1 MKNIKS
7 YLIIICMLISSF
19 LTVSAVGRQPDP
31 VLADSLDIMIGQMIM
46 VGFHGKTA
54 DADTALFNDI
64 QKGYVGG
71 VILYEKNISVSKPW
85 IGLKNLTFTMQK
97 AAVIPLWIAI
107 DQEGGRVNRLKTKY
121 GFPPS
126 VTAEYLGNIDDL
138 DSTRYYADLTA
149 ATLAGLGIN
158 VNFTPVA
165 DLASNAENP
174 IIAGKSRAYSAD
186 PAVVVRHA
194 GVVVASHRNFK
205 ILTSL
210 KHFPGHGSSTG
221 DTHMGMAD
229 VTAVWSV
236 DELLPYQLMIQAG
249 KVDAIMT
256 AHIINGR
263 LDSLELPATLSHA
276 VIQGLLRSELGYNG
290 VVFSDDMHMR
300 AISDHFGLKT
310 AIKLSINAGVD
321 VLLFSNNLAP
331 DDESGARN
339 IHRIIRSLVNEGS
352 VGEDRIKESYQ
363 RIVRL
368 KKTYSLNFTLE

>member
-1 MKNIKS
+1 
-7 YLIIICMLISSF
+7 MLISSF

-194 GVVVASHRNFK
+194 GVVVESHRNLK
-205 ILTSL
+205 ILTAL
-210 KHFPGHGSSTG
+210 KQFPGHGSSTG
-221 DTHMGMAD
+221 DPHMGMAD
-229 VTAVWSV
+229 GPAVWGGE
-236 DELLPYQLMIQAG
+236 ELAPCQIMIQAG

-300 AISDHFGLKT
+300 AISDHLGLKT

-368 KKTYSLNFTLE
+368 KETYSLNFTLE